1 MRTLKVFLGLAP
13 IIARARLQTWLL
25 RRRGPTNTGDPR
37 RVLFLASF
45 WPGNAGYE
53 YRVARWADALRAAGY
68 EVDIDCVFGH
78 EEFWGWVERN
88 DWRLYVT
95 PARRRL
101 RRILDSQGYGTVIV
115 VREILLWNDYG
126 DLFLERLLLAMHPDA
141 VLDIDDDLGAA
152 KGEPKTIGRFGRL
165 LGEQPAKFSSGLQ
178 MYRRVIAGSAYL
190 RHLVLERG
198 QNIRPEDVIVIPTC
212 LDYELESPKV
222 YHADHGDRGP
232 TVIGWIG
239 GTGNLGQLDLVAPAL
254 QRLAAEVPLRLLV
267 ISGRPYFL
275 DGVDVENVQWDM
287 DTHTEQ
293 LRRVD
298 IGIMPLRD
306 TLAARGKCGFKLL
319 QYMGLGI
326 VAMATAITVNAE
338 IVQDGVDGFLVAP
351 DADWEVAFRR
361 VLARRDSF
369 ERIGNAARRTV
380 FARYS
385 FQAHHDTY
393 VDFVGTRADRTP
405 SAAPTLVS

>member
-1 MRTLKVFLGLAP
+1 MRALKVFLGLAP
-13 IIARARLQTWLL
+13 VIAQARLRTWFL
-25 RRRGPTNTGDPR
+25 RRGPTHTGDPR

-53 YRVARWADALRAAGY
+53 YRVARWADALGAAGY
-68 EVDIDCVFGH
+68 EVDIDCVFAH
-78 EEFWGWVERN
+78 EEFWDWVEQN
-88 DWRLYVT
+88 DWRLYVI

-126 DLFLERLLLAMHPDA
+126 NLFLERLLLAMHPNA

-152 KGEPKTIGRFGRL
+152 KGEPKPIGRFGRL
-165 LGEQPAKFSSGLQ
+165 LGEHPAKFSSGLQ
-178 MYRRVIAGSAYL
+178 MYRHVIAGSGYL
-190 RHLVLERG
+190 RQLVLQRSD
-198 QNIRPEDVIVIPTC
+198 NIRPEDVIVIPTC

-222 YHADHGDRGP
+222 YRGDPGP

-239 GTGNLGQLDLVAPAL
+239 GTGNLEQLDLVAPAL
-254 QRLAAEVPLRLLV
+254 RRLAAEIPLRLLV
-267 ISGRPYFL
+267 ISGRPYLL
-275 DGVDVENVQWDM
+275 DGVEVENVQWNM
-287 DTHTEQ
+287 ATHTEQ
-293 LRRVD
+293 LRRID

-306 TLAARGKCGFKLL
+306 TAAARGKCGFKLL

-361 VLARRDSF
+361 VLGRRDSF
-369 ERIGNAARRTV
+369 AQIGRAARRTV
-380 FARYS
+380 FERYS
-385 FQAHHDTY
+385 FQAHHDAY
-393 VDFVGTRADRTP
+393 VDFVGRCAGGTP
-405 SAAPTLVS
+405 GAEPTLVS